1 MIEEKTWTTE
11 GRNRKGISQLGL
23 LALVVLV
30 AAGLRI
36 EAMASESLW
45 LDELFTRYV
54 VMLPFTE
61 GMEAIRQDRVHPPLF
76 YLVERVAVS
85 LLGDGPGGLR
95 TVSLASGLLLVF
107 LTGQFA
113 SRLIPGNRWVGPAA
127 ALLTAVSSVQ
137 VYHATNARS
146 NALYALEVLL
156 LAWAFLRV
164 MEEPGRPGPRLAFA
178 ALAGLAVMT
187 HYLAALYL
195 GALGAVA
202 LLHPERRRLLR
213 EYLILSLPAAV
224 ALGLWWLH
232 LDTTLGRDGLTVGL
246 GWIREPTP
254 GRVAK
259 LAMILVGRPEVPG
272 GGRITLLAVLAIA
285 VATVLAIRA
294 RAGRGMIASPDGAA
308 VVAAL
313 VVLPPSALLLASLL
327 TPRSY
332 WLVRSVIPSQV
343 FVAVALAM
351 MVALL
356 ARWRTAAAVTTL
368 VALVALNVTGLLLPE
383 TRFNPPFHLVAAD
396 LKAVRAAGELTL
408 AARPH
413 ALWPLNYYLAGQ
425 DTARLGVLG
434 PAENHGWISR
444 PYPPAPAPEIQGAR
458 TIWLVAQAD
467 RASLRDSLLRTGW
480 RVRESRS
487 YPREGVPDLLG
498 NVVITLEKLT
508 RP

>member
-1 MIEEKTWTTE
+1 MIEEKNWMTE
-11 GRNRKGISQLGL
+11 GRNRRGIGQLGL
-23 LALVVLV
+23 LALAVLV
-30 AAGLRI
+30 AAGLRL
-36 EAMASESLW
+36 EAMTTESLW
-45 LDELFTRYV
+45 LDELFTRRV

-95 TVSLASGLLLVF
+95 MVSLAAGLLLVF

-113 SRLIPGNRWVGPAA
+113 SRLIPGDRWVGPAA

-137 VYHATNARS
+137 VYHAINARS
-146 NALYALEVLL
+146 NALYALEVLMV
-156 LAWAFLRV
+156 AWAFLRV
-164 MEEPGRPGPRLAFA
+164 MEEPGRPGPRFAFA
-178 ALAGLAVMT
+178 AFAALAVMT
-187 HYLAALYL
+187 HYLTVLYL

-202 LLHPERRRLLR
+202 LLHPQRRRLLR
-213 EYLILSLPAAV
+213 EYVILSLPAAV
-224 ALGLWWLH
+224 ALGLWWLY
-232 LDTTLGRDGLTVGL
+232 LDTTLGRDGLTAGM

-285 VATVLAIRA
+285 VTTVLAIRA
-294 RAGRGMIASPDGAA
+294 RAGRGMIASPNGAA

-327 TPRSY
+327 TPPSY

-351 MVALL
+351 IVALL

-368 VALVALNVTGLLLPE
+368 VALVALNVTRLLHPG
-383 TRFNPPFHLVAAD
+383 TRFNTPFNLVAAD
-396 LKAVRAAGELTL
+396 LRAVRGAGDLTL
-408 AARPH
+408 AARPQ
-413 ALWPLNYYLAGQ
+413 ALWALNYYLAGQ

-434 PAENHGWISR
+434 PPENHGWVSR
-444 PYPPAPAPEIQGAR
+444 PYPPAPETEIQSAR
-458 TIWLVAQAD
+458 TIWVISQAD
-467 RASLRDSLLRTGW
+467 HVSLRDSLLRAGW
-480 RVRESRS
+480 RVRQTRT
-487 YPREGVPDLLG
+487 YLREGGQDLFD
-498 NVVITLEKLT
+498 NTVVTLEKLT